1 MKKGIHPE
9 YNRVTIECV
18 CGAKYETAST
28 AALSKVDICSS
39 CHPFYTGEQKIVDT
53 ARRVEKFQEK
63 MAKAQSSTKGGKK
76 EKRAKR
82 SASKTTDD
90 TEETSVEEVTET
102 PAAPEEVVVEAP
114 AVREAQPEADQP
126 SIETPKATEETQN
139 A

>member
-1 MKKGIHPE
+1 MKNIHPT
-9 YNRVTIECV
+9 YFKDAKITCA
-18 CGAKYETAST
+18 CGAAFDIGST
-28 AALSKVDICSS
+28 VKEIRIELCAK